1 MNVKENQNM
10 NEDIVAILAQIDE
23 TLKQLVNIL
32 NSASAITDNFKK
44 DT

>member
-1 MNVKENQNM
+1 MSVNENQNT

-23 TLKQLVNIL
+23 TLKQLVNKL
-32 NSASAITDNFKK
+32 NSVSAITDNLKK

>member
-1 MNVKENQNM
+1 MSVNENQNM

-23 TLKQLVNIL
+23 TLKQLVNKL

>member
-1 MNVKENQNM
+1 MSVNENQDM

-23 TLKQLVNIL
+23 TLKQLVNKL
-32 NSASAITDNFKK
+32 NSASDITDNLKK

>member
-1 MNVKENQNM
+1 MNVNENQNM

-23 TLKQLVNIL
+23 TLKQLVNKI
-32 NSASAITDNFKK
+32 NSVSAITDNLKK